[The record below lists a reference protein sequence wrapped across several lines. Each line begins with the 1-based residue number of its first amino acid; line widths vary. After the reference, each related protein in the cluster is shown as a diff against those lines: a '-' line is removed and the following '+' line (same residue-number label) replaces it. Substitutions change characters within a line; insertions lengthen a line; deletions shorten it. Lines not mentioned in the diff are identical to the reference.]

1 MTNDDSFK
9 RALAYCHNDTE
20 KMLAL
25 YKQKCRRL
33 RAENLRLSA
42 TISNLNERSRLEYS
56 NNYPFLTFRM
66 DEKTGRLIY
75 IRICHCLNDI
85 ESVAD
90 SLSNEILIY
99 VPLSEFRTFQG
110 SEVYSLDPNNLK

>member
-1 MTNDDSFK
+1 MPNDDSFK

-33 RAENLRLSA
+33 KAEILRLSA
-42 TISNLNERSRLEYS
+42 AISNLNERNRLEFS

-66 DEKTGRLIY
+66 DDKSGRLIY
-75 IRICHCLNDI
+75 IRICHCLGDI
-85 ESVAD
+85 DSVAE
-90 SLSNEILIY
+90 SLDGGSLIY
-99 VPLSEFRTFQG
+99 VPLSEFRTFSD
-110 SEVYSLDPNNLK
+110 SELCSLSPNNLK